1 MVSIREAT
9 IDDRAVVFGLL
20 RQLMSAAGEDGQIN
34 QASGDETFRS
44 VIEGDQGDVLLA
56 EEDGTVL
63 GLCTLSYP
71 VAIRCGGCYASIEEF
86 IVDEAARGKGVGG
99 KLLQASIEKA
109 SARGCYEMVVNRPSD
124 LGLPVYLRH
133 GWKDA
138 GKCLLMQPV
147 RPAVSQP

>member
-9 IDDRAVVFGLL
+9 SDDKEAVFSLL
-20 RQLMSAAGEDGQIN
+20 RQLMSGANEDSPIN
-34 QASGDETFRS
+34 ADSGDETFRA
-44 VIEGDQGDVLLA
+44 VLEGDQGDVLLA
-56 EEDGTVL
+56 EEDGTSL
-63 GLCTLSYP
+63 GLCTLAYP

-86 IVDEAARGKGVGG
+86 IVVEAARGKGVGG
-99 KLLQASIEKA
+99 KLLEAAIEKA
-109 SARGCYEMVVNRPSD
+109 AARGCREMVVNRPSD

-147 RPAVSQP
+147 RSTINQT